1 MKFLVENKQEKRK
14 EEKKKVKDGQ
24 LGTPSGYHIPHRLKP
39 PRKHNFSFS
48 SFLFKEKCEMSHY
61 YEVPTPVLLS
71 SKCLV
76 ILP

>member
-39 PRKHNFSFS
+39 P
-48 SFLFKEKCEMSHY
+48 
-61 YEVPTPVLLS
+61 
-71 SKCLV
+71 
-76 ILP
+76 